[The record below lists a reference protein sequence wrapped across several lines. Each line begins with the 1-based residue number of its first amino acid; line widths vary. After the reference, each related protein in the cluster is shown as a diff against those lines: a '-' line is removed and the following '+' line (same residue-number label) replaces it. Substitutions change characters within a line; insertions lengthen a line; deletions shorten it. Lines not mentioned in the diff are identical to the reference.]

1 MKTTTLVDDGRPR
14 QDLPPSESATGSRV
28 MTPQPQEYFD
38 NLVLPYLQ
46 MLKRFVGTSERNH
59 HDAEDIVQQTLV
71 LAYRNI
77 GQFRFESS
85 IGTWLC
91 KIAINV
97 IRGRLRSPAT
107 RRSIIVATETMDRW
121 GLRDQ
126 KLSPI
131 ALLEKNERSQRLRG
145 AIAGLPKPYRI
156 VVELRDLHGLSIRE
170 TADSLLLST
179 PAVKSRHHRAR
190 SLLSDLMREPT
201 RRLSRRETRA
211 S

>member
-1 MKTTTLVDDGRPR
+1 
-14 QDLPPSESATGSRV
+14 
-28 MTPQPQEYFD
+28 MTPQHQTSFE
-38 NLVLPYLQ
+38 NLVLPHLHK
-46 MLKRFVGTSERNH
+46 LKRFVSARERNH
-59 HDAEDIVQQTLV
+59 HDAEDIVQQTLI
-71 LAYRNI
+71 LAFRNI

-85 IGTWLC
+85 IATWLC

-107 RRSIIVATETMDRW
+107 RRSVFVDTRTMDKW

-126 KLSPI
+126 KLSP
-131 ALLEKNERSQRLRG
+131 AAQLERNERSQRLRG
-145 AIAGLPKPYRI
+145 AIAGLPELYRV

-179 PAVKSRHHRAR
+179 PAVKSRHYRAK

-201 RRLSRRETRA
+201 GRLSRRETRA